1 MVVIRRKDIARR
13 MRQVLREA
21 RDHRRELTL
30 QAKYPD
36 DASCLDASGA
46 IRLTIRDFLP
56 ELEASL
62 QLPPGLEVDTGVAWN
77 EVWPVSI
84 NDVEIEEEDEVG
96 ELSEQ
101 DLGFAQIKDV
111 HPVRVGMMVDVSN
124 EAIDNAAFDLLGYIQ
139 RKFALAQRRYVAQHL
154 YSMAR
159 WSGNNGPFS
168 GAHASQWVIP
178 EGSIYDSIMTQMCLM
193 EMEGYD
199 TREAVIVVD
208 PKMEVR
214 LKCTPI
220 RPEEGRMVIQ
230 DGLCCG
236 YPYICNKY
244 FNTELNAQG
253 RLVKKATDAVGIGIF
268 KWFKIAQHGDA
279 RLVIDG
285 LPKID
290 ISPSGDKIVRNV
302 TSIILNT
309 DWSFTNLSEKVNG
322 GYGVQA
328 FRNLVMHKGY
338 LRDVNEMVFRT
349 ADGKLLRVGL
359 NNRRMI
365 LTDKDGN
372 VIKSAD
378 AKEFVVNL
386 RHTNDG

>member
-62 QLPPGLEVDTGVAWN
+62 QLPPGLEVDYGVDSA

-84 NDVEIEEEDEVG
+84 NDIEIEEEDEVG
-96 ELSEQ
+96 ELTEQ
-101 DLGFAQIKDV
+101 SLGFAQTRGAE
-111 HPVRVGMMVDVSN
+111 PVRTGITVEVSN
-124 EAIDNAAFDLLGYIQ
+124 MAIDSAGFDLLGYI
-139 RKFALAQRRYVAQHL
+139 RKKFGLAQRRYIASHL
-154 YSMAR
+154 YSTAR
-159 WSGNNGPFS
+159 WDGNNGPFS
-168 GAHASQWVIP
+168 GAHASQWSIP
-178 EGSIYDSIMTQMCLM
+178 QGSLYDSIMAQMTLL

-199 TREAVIVVD
+199 TRDAVIIMDHV
-208 PKMEVR
+208 MEVR
-214 LKCTPI
+214 LKVTPI
-220 RPEEGRMVIQ
+220 REEEGRMVIE

-236 YPYICNKY
+236 YPYIANKY
-244 FNTELNAQG
+244 YNTELDENG
-253 RLVKKATDAVGIGIF
+253 HLVRKATDAVSIGIF
-268 KWFKIAQHGDA
+268 KWFKIAQHDQA
-279 RLVIDG
+279 RLIVDG
-285 LPKID
+285 VSKEV
-290 ISPSGDKIVRNV
+290 SERNV
-302 TSIILNT
+302 TSITLNT
-309 DWSFTNLSEKVNG
+309 AWSFTNLSEKVNG
-322 GYGVQA
+322 GTGVQA
-328 FRNLVMHKGY
+328 FRTLMMRKGY

-359 NNRRMI
+359 NNMSMV

-372 VIKSAD
+372 VLESSDGKA
-378 AKEFVVNL
+378 FMVNL